1 MLKAMGRLTSMN
13 AVNVAAQAGRS
24 SRAIVLTMVLAAS
37 ALSGGCGLFSGDT
50 IDKTAGW
57 SAQRLYTEA
66 EDELTAGAYGNAIKL
81 FESLQSRYPF
91 GRFAQ
96 QAQMEIAY
104 AQYKDGEKDLA
115 IAAADRFIKQYPNS
129 PNVDYVYY
137 LKGLVSF
144 NDNLGLLGSV
154 AGQDL
159 TERDPKALRD
169 SFDAFRELAAR
180 FPESKYT
187 PDAIVRLKY
196 LVNAMAAHEV
206 HVARYYMRRGAYV
219 AALNRS
225 RDVVQQYQQAPAVY
239 DALNIMV
246 DAYDKMKMPDLRDDA
261 KRVLVSN
268 FPNGGAQVVKQKTPW
283 WQIW

>member
-1 MLKAMGRLTSMN
+1 
-13 AVNVAAQAGRS
+13 
-24 SRAIVLTMVLAAS
+24 
-37 ALSGGCGLFSGDT
+37 
-50 IDKTAGW
+50 
-57 SAQRLYTEA
+57 
-66 EDELTAGAYGNAIKL
+66 
-81 FESLQSRYPF
+81 
-91 GRFAQ
+91 
-96 QAQMEIAY
+96 MEIAY

-115 IAAADRFIKQYPNS
+115 ISAADRFIKQYPNS

-144 NDNLGLLGSV
+144 NDNLGLLGSI

-169 SFDAFRELAAR
+169 SFDAFRELVAR

-196 LVNAMAAHEV
+196 LVNAMASHEV

-219 AALNRS
+219 AALNRAQS
-225 RDVVQQYQQAPAVY
+225 VVQQYQQAPAVY

-246 DAYDKMKMPDLRDDA
+246 DAYDKMQMPMLRDDA
-261 KRVLVSN
+261 KRVLTAN
-268 FPNGGAQVVKQKTPW
+268 FQADEAQVVKQKNPW
-283 WQIW
+283 WKIW